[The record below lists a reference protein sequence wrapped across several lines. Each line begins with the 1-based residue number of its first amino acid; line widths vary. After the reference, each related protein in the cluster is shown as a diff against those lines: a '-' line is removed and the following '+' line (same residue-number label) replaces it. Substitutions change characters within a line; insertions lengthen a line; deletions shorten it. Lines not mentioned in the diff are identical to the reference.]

1 LSRGISDCPTVTLI
15 PKSLYLAICYHC
27 RISSVLSRSRQEE
40 TRSRHYEEED
50 TCHTSYE
57 EEDTCHISSVLSR
70 SRQDLLS
77 HFPFPPPPLRERE
90 CVWTR
95 TTTLEPGEGGRER
108 ERERDVTSSYIVSH
122 HHTYN
127 CPFRTRTCRSQV
139 LPPADTDRHSQTQTQ
154 ARAQTHRKRAQKQ
167 RHRQTRSHYFS
178 SIDMYNN
185 DVGKRFMK

>member
-1 LSRGISDCPTVTLI
+1 MV
-15 PKSLYLAICYHC
+15 
-27 RISSVLSRSRQEE
+27 
-40 TRSRHYEEED
+40 TRSVSNNSMNCSLRTRTYIVSHH
-50 TCHTSYE
+50 HTLL
-57 EEDTCHISSVLSR
+57 CHIIIYS
-70 SRQDLLS
+70 
-77 HFPFPPPPLRERE
+77 
-90 CVWTR
+90 
-95 TTTLEPGEGGRER
+95 
-108 ERERDVTSSYIVSH
+108 VTSSYIVSH

>member
-1 LSRGISDCPTVTLI
+1 
-15 PKSLYLAICYHC
+15 LAICYHC

-108 ERERDVTSSYIVSH
+108 ERERERERRKGKGKGTWTTTLEPGRAARGIDGDEVCVEQFDELFVEDSDLHSVTSSYIIVSH
-122 HHTYN
+122 HH
-127 CPFRTRTCRSQV
+127 
-139 LPPADTDRHSQTQTQ
+139 
-154 ARAQTHRKRAQKQ
+154 
-167 RHRQTRSHYFS
+167 
-178 SIDMYNN
+178 I
-185 DVGKRFMK
+185 